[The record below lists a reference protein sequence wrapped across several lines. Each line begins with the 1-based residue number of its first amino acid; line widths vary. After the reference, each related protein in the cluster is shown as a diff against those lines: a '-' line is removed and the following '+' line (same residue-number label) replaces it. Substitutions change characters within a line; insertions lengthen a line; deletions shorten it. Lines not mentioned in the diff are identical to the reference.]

1 VIDLKE
7 LFGFLWSLRIKLI
20 GLLASVLVCTTVYLL
35 ALPDKF
41 KSEMLLMPLNSEQ
54 SNSMMQN
61 LASQFGGLASIAGI
75 DLANSNGEEQIMAR
89 ATMQSRGFL
98 LGVLLK
104 YDFVPQIVAAEHMED
119 GALLYDAN
127 LYDAATGVWN
137 SDEFDGFEVPP
148 DDLVYEHL
156 MEQFSITEMPDA
168 GTVVVS
174 FEHVSPSFSQIF
186 LSTIFEEINHKMR
199 SRALEQSTKRL
210 DYLVDQLKQ
219 APLASVESA
228 LAQLVEAEINKK
240 VLIDTDENYS
250 FEMIDPPFIPS
261 EKSSPL
267 RALILIMVALGVV
280 LLELIV
286 AVLWFVAT
294 HRATREG

>member
-1 VIDLKE
+1 
-7 LFGFLWSLRIKLI
+7 
-20 GLLASVLVCTTVYLL
+20 
-35 ALPDKF
+35 
-41 KSEMLLMPLNSEQ
+41 
-54 SNSMMQN
+54 
-61 LASQFGGLASIAGI
+61 
-75 DLANSNGEEQIMAR
+75 
-89 ATMQSRGFL
+89 
-98 LGVLLK
+98 
-104 YDFVPQIVAAEHMED
+104 
-119 GALLYDAN
+119 
-127 LYDAATGVWN
+127 
-137 SDEFDGFEVPP
+137 
-148 DDLVYEHL
+148 
-156 MEQFSITEMPDA
+156 
-168 GTVVVS
+168 
-174 FEHVSPSFSQIF
+174 